1 MLTVVGGIGYVSGG
15 LFGGVLFGVG
25 FLAIQNTFGKLGVD
39 HASLEGLFS
48 FLARFTTVLPALMG
62 VSMGKNPSGAVS
74 DMVLNF
80 EPLKKVKR
88 VLVPGLALIAVVY
101 LLAWR
106 EVISNWWFIV
116 AVAAVILALPAIGK
130 LVDPE
135 AFGVVREDA
144 GEDVLPPEL
153 VGIDRP
159 FTPADRE
166 WLDRE
171 LHLPPA
177 AAVTALAAVPA
188 LAGGRDADGAVG
200 S

>member
-25 FLAIQNTFGKLGVD
+25 FLAFQNTFDKLGVD

-74 DMVLNF
+74 DMVVNF

-88 VLVPGLALIAVVY
+88 VLVPGLALIGVVY
-101 LLAWR
+101 VLAWQ

-116 AVAAVILALPAIGK
+116 FVAVVIVALPAVGK

-135 AFGVVREDA
+135 AFGVTREHRDEDA
-144 GEDVLPPEL
+144 VPPEL

-171 LHLPPA
+171 LHLPAA
-177 AAVTALAAVPA
+177 AAVAAAPT
-188 LAGGRDADGAVG
+188 LAGGRGVDGAAG

>member
-1 MLTVVGGIGYVSGG
+1 
-15 LFGGVLFGVG
+15 
-25 FLAIQNTFGKLGVD
+25 
-39 HASLEGLFS
+39 
-48 FLARFTTVLPALMG
+48 MG

-74 DMVLNF
+74 DMVVNF

-88 VLVPGLALIAVVY
+88 VLVPGLALVGVVY
-101 LLAWR
+101 VLAWR
-106 EVISNWWFIV
+106 DVVSNWWFIV
-116 AVAAVILALPAIGK
+116 IVALVILALPAVGK

-144 GEDVLPPEL
+144 DEDAVVPEL

-177 AAVTALAAVPA
+177 PVVAAVPA
-188 LAGGRDADGAVG
+188 LAGGRDADGAAR